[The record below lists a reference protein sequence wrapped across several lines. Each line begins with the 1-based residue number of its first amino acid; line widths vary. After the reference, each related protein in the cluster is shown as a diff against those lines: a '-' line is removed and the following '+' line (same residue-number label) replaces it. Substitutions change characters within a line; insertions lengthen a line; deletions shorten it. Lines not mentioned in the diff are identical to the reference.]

1 MVLTSEN
8 SEKLL
13 KLASMS
19 ANGMDFLDLDELTGG
34 YKTIV
39 AQLIMESGK
48 GVGDIIFGVQNEGV
62 LKVLHNG
69 HKVYVSVI
77 TPTDGV
83 GRNWLY

>member
-19 ANGMDFLDLDELTGG
+19 ANWMDFLDLDELTWW

-39 AQLIMESGK
+39 AQLIMESWK
-48 GVGDIIFGVQNEGV
+48 WVWDIIFWVQNEWV
-62 LKVLHNG
+62 LKVLHNW

-77 TPTDGV
+77 TPTDWV
-83 GRNWLY
+83 WRNWLY